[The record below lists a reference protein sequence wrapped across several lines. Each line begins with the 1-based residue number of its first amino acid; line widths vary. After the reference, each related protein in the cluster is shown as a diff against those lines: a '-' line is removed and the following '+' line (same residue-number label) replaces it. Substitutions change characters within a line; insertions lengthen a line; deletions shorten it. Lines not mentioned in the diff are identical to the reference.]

1 MKNSSLRLKQLTD
14 ALKEL
19 HNVSKNKREIEQE
32 LINTKKEKE
41 AIENELAALRK
52 LLEDT
57 KK

>member
-1 MKNSSLRLKQLTD
+1 MKNSYLRLKQLTE

-19 HNVSKNKREIEQE
+19 HNASKNKRQIEQE

-41 AIENELAALRK
+41 AIEKQLAVLRK